1 MIKRVSYI
9 KPFVYN
15 NKIDAYWLQHDLSF
29 FIEIIHWRVQSL
41 MKMIQR
47 MKYSI
52 HSTTKSTTTT
62 KVIFC
67 IGNQDKSDEA
77 SWFYSLIAKFHLS
90 YIKKW
95 HFFRSLAFT
104 NNFWSEVGLVLA
116 PIHKITDEIS
126 KDDIPTR
133 VRKRSNK
140 TRNITILLL
149 LLKEIDDKNI
159 RRNKFQK
166 RATFFPFFLSDINHS
181 KVARS
186 FSLQKQI
193 LEYKCFCVATEE
205 WNHCCQWK
213 QIFNIWE

>member
-1 MIKRVSYI
+1 MSRIKKLEHFSLCSFWLFFKFCSALHVVITPFWCLNMMIKRVSYI

-62 KVIFC
+62 KVTFC

-116 PIHKITDEIS
+116 PD
-126 KDDIPTR
+126 P
-133 VRKRSNK
+133 
-140 TRNITILLL
+140 
-149 LLKEIDDKNI
+149 
-159 RRNKFQK
+159 
-166 RATFFPFFLSDINHS
+166 
-181 KVARS
+181 
-186 FSLQKQI
+186 
-193 LEYKCFCVATEE
+193 
-205 WNHCCQWK
+205 
-213 QIFNIWE
+213 